1 MEDLQEKKNNGKME
15 HQQKGFLSR
24 FDVALNGP
32 SSNVMSQRITPERKT
47 K

>member
-1 MEDLQEKKNNGKME
+1 MEDLQEKKKQRENGTSTE
-15 HQQKGFLSR
+15 GFLSR